1 VSHSIGVTHSP
12 TKPTK
17 QTKPKH
23 SNMPVSE
30 LLKSPFV
37 PNNHYHLVFKSIDG
51 ILLFRNKTDYPVFLE
66 RFQRFTGFIF
76 DIWAYCQLSN
86 HVHFIGKSKP
96 LEKVTA
102 GINELDLDKQTVAMK
117 KLLATPDKP
126 EAFDEMIERQVN
138 SFMVSFA
145 NFTKNKYS
153 HHGGLFQKP
162 FKRIKIETDAHLQ
175 QAIIYVHANSVKHKV
190 FDDYTTYPYCSYPA
204 FIKTGSNYCT
214 TEDVLN
220 FFGGLDKFIQLHEE
234 QVENYYRKDF
244 PNSKLE

>member
-1 VSHSIGVTHSP
+1 
-12 TKPTK
+12 
-17 QTKPKH
+17 
-23 SNMPVSE
+23 MPVSE
-30 LLKSPFV
+30 SLKSPFI
-37 PNNHYHLVFKSIDG
+37 PNNYYHLVFKSIDG

-66 RFQRFTGFIF
+66 RFQRFNNLAF

-86 HVHFIGKSKP
+86 HVHFIIKSKL

-102 GINELDLDKQTVAMK
+102 SIHELDLDKQTVSMK
-117 KLLATPDKP
+117 KLLAIPDKP

-162 FKRIKIETDAHLQ
+162 FKRIKIETEAHLR

-190 FDDYTTYPYCSYPA
+190 FDDYTTYPYSSYPG
-204 FIKTGSNYCT
+204 FINANTGNNYCA
-214 TEDVLN
+214 TEDVLK
-220 FFGGLDKFIQLHEE
+220 FFGGLDKFVQLHEE
-234 QVENYYRKDF
+234 QVKNYYRKDF